1 MTDTR
6 DGTTKGRK
14 NEDRKSENTAE
25 PRSLMFRTYE
35 FSERREEQWLKEMIA
50 QFKRENLRAKVE
62 AERQAS
68 LSNQTPSDSAKKE
81 ERQ

>member
-6 DGTTKGRK
+6 DGTTKGHK

-25 PRSLMFRTYE
+25 TWDLMYETYK
-35 FSERREEQWLKEMIA
+35 FSERREEQRLKEMLA

-68 LSNQTPSDSAKKE
+68 LSNQTPPDSAKKE
-81 ERQ
+81 EKQ